1 MRLLRIVGVAA
12 IICVLLYGVS
22 TAALYWAMRQP
33 PERFGAIMRHAP
45 ALAMVILPS
54 QPLWL
59 HARAGLLEPGG
70 AAPDFTLPVLDRSR
84 IVHISDE
91 YRSKPVVLIFG
102 SYT

>member
-1 MRLLRIVGVAA
+1 MRLLRIVGAAA

-45 ALAMVILPS
+45 GLAMVILPS

-59 HARAGLLEPGG
+59 HARAGVLELGD
-70 AAPDFTLPVLDRSR
+70 AAPDFTLAALDRSR
-84 IVHISDE
+84 AVRLSGE
-91 YRSKPVVLIFG
+91 YGSKPVVLIFG